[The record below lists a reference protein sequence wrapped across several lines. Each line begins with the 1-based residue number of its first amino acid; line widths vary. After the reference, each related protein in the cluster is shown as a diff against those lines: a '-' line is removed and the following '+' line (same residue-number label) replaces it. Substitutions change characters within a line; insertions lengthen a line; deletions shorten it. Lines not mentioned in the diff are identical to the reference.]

1 MMQLKLPDSQLAKR
15 SFVIFLAV
23 VILWNVTKL
32 PFLMA
37 FNNDGN
43 VFYNSHGME
52 LSINLGHWVKGYRS
66 VKMRTPPCNFL
77 LVHSAMG
84 LTLLAMVILV
94 VLKVERRRKYCMF
107 FYIFA
112 ICEGIHAI
120 PASIVNDAGLAP
132 LFILACALLI
142 GSGVWGIWTKWVYD
156 KDPAIAEKNMLIQYA
171 IITTVNSF
179 AAFLETPQII
189 KALKSKD
196 EKTGLFENYGDEPH
210 ASFGHTLYDQFPEKI
225 GMTVFIVFTS
235 IIWVVWPILLV
246 TSTQSDPSNTSSA
259 EETLSLKKNKEKEY
273 ATIP

>member
-1 MMQLKLPDSQLAKR
+1 
-15 SFVIFLAV
+15 
-23 VILWNVTKL
+23 
-32 PFLMA
+32 
-37 FNNDGN
+37 
-43 VFYNSHGME
+43 
-52 LSINLGHWVKGYRS
+52 
-66 VKMRTPPCNFL
+66 
-77 LVHSAMG
+77 
-84 LTLLAMVILV
+84 
-94 VLKVERRRKYCMF
+94 MF

-120 PASIVNDAGLAP
+120 PASIFYNNAGLAP
-132 LFILACALLI
+132 LFILGCALLI